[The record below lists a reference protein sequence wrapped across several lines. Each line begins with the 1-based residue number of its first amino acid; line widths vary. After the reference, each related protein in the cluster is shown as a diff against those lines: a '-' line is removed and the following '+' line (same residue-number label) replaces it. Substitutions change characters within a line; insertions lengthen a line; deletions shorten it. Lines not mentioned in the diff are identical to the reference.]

1 MPAFVPLRSVQE
13 VVLPAVCPSP
23 HRLRAARYELRR
35 CSGALDYQK
44 AVAVRIAEV
53 EHGWHATSEPH
64 GLQISVDAAGSK
76 VFLRAASLI
85 FRCLHR
91 AASSARLTRSDRD
104 PITGRVGDV
113 CPADALF
120 LALFRRVDDRTSV
133 RDNKVARSFEV
144 VDFEAEAHLLPG
156 GQT

>member
-64 GLQISVDAAGSK
+64 DLQIQRRRRGLEGLPPRRVAHI
-76 VFLRAASLI
+76 SL
-85 FRCLHR
+85 L
-91 AASSARLTRSDRD
+91 ASSSVLSPANAKRPRPDYR
-104 PITGRVGDV
+104 PGR
-113 CPADALF
+113 
-120 LALFRRVDDRTSV
+120 
-133 RDNKVARSFEV
+133 
-144 VDFEAEAHLLPG
+144 
-156 GQT
+156 